1 MYYRLLIVMVLLF
14 RCAAVE
20 AQQVYETTAG
30 TIRFY
35 SNTQQELIKASSD
48 NLQGVV
54 DVKEKRF
61 AFRVEI
67 GTFFGFNNPLQRDH
81 FNENYMESDQ
91 YPMATFTGKIV
102 EDVDLLANGKHR
114 LRAKGKLNIHG
125 VEQERILYV
134 MVTIKDGTML
144 VTSEFTVPLIDH
156 SIKIPRVVYEKLAT
170 EINVSVAA
178 TLQPRQS

>member
-1 MYYRLLIVMVLLF
+1 MFCRLLIVLVFLLG
-14 RCAAVE
+14 AMPVA

-30 TIRFY
+30 TVRFF

-48 NLQGVV
+48 KLQGVV

-67 GTFFGFNNPLQRDH
+67 GTFLGFNNPLQRDH
-81 FNENYMESDQ
+81 FNENYMESEQ
-91 YPMATFTGKIV
+91 YPIATFTGKIV
-102 EDVDLLANGKHR
+102 EDVDLLANGKHK
-114 LRAKGKLNIHG
+114 LRAKGKLSIHG

-134 MVTIKDGTML
+134 IVTMKDGRME

-170 EINVSVAA
+170 EINVFVAA